1 MRVITLPVAVLL
13 CLAESAAASAHKFI
27 CSTLLSHAGEDDDG
41 SIHKVR
47 RARDGFFLFNHQ
59 IATIGAHILLA

>member
-27 CSTLLSHAGEDDDG
+27 CSTLLSHAGDDG